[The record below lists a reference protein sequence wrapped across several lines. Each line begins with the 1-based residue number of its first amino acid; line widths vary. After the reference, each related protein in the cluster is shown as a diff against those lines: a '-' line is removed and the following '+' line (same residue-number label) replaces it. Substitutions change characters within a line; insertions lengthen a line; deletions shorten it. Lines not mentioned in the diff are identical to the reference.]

1 MSTPVSFNPDDQLP
15 DELLIA
21 LGFEKIVKH
30 GVQGWK
36 HCASNRTAWHILTPH
51 QTQLF
56 LRIVGRDEFKLRV
69 TEKVAEIDTEDLE
82 EDD

>member
-1 MSTPVSFNPDDQLP
+1 MSTPVSFNPNNQLP
-15 DELLIA
+15 DEILVA
-21 LGFEKIVKH
+21 LGFEKIVEH

-36 HCASNRTAWHILTPH
+36 HYASNRTAWHILTPY

-56 LRIVGRDEFKLRV
+56 LRVVGRDEFKLRV
-69 TEKVAEIDTEDLE
+69 AEIDTEDWE